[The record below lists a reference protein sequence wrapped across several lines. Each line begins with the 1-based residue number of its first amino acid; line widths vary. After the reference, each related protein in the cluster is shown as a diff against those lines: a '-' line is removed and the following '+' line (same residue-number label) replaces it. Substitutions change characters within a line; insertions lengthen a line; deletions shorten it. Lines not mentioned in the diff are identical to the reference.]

1 MNNHYPG
8 SALSPPKA
16 ENLVVCPICCSAAT
30 RQVNELGFY
39 SRNGSKKTSIM
50 LCRNCGLFWRVFEE
64 EGFELKA
71 HYEVTS
77 YTNLE
82 EEENW
87 KRARSPFFSQL
98 ITLIQGFHKSGQH
111 ALLDFGCS
119 YGHLMD
125 IAARRGLTCAGVEVV
140 DQLRERLRP
149 RYAMYKTLEEV
160 GEERFDA
167 ITCIDSLYCSP
178 NPVADMVQMAHLL
191 KDDGVMVVRIA
202 NRAPLLRLMLL
213 LHGTFTNDQIGD
225 QLFAFNDKAVRLL
238 AGKAGLAV
246 RKVILREHKRI
257 WDSWFYLLAYGLL
270 PLFCTVTALKWTP
283 GLTYILQKDIRR
295 G

>member
-1 MNNHYPG
+1 
-8 SALSPPKA
+8 
-16 ENLVVCPICCSAAT
+16 
-30 RQVNELGFY
+30 
-39 SRNGSKKTSIM
+39 
-50 LCRNCGLFWRVFEE
+50 
-64 EGFELKA
+64 
-71 HYEVTS
+71 
-77 YTNLE
+77 
-82 EEENW
+82 
-87 KRARSPFFSQL
+87 
-98 ITLIQGFHKSGQH
+98 
-111 ALLDFGCS
+111 
-119 YGHLMD
+119 
-125 IAARRGLTCAGVEVV
+125 
-140 DQLRERLRP
+140 
-149 RYAMYKTLEEV
+149 
-160 GEERFDA
+160 
-167 ITCIDSLYCSP
+167 
-178 NPVADMVQMAHLL
+178 
-191 KDDGVMVVRIA
+191 MVVRIA